1 MKTKLMFAACLC
13 LTTILSCK
21 KETALQKSYTDLN
34 AIAQPVT
41 LPKVNESVAQRLYD
55 TVADIRAA
63 FITQL
68 ATDYPGL
75 KSQMDADWK
84 TYIETTDTALQQS
97 ALNKFNQL
105 YYTPVLNTWNK
116 VAPSSTSITNRYS
129 AILGSTPFVTGPF
142 GTITILSSEVT
153 PGSIPDYPNDSTKGY
168 IACPQLTKNESCGA
182 IAANTILHSAYS
194 TTVDMRASLAGGCN
208 ITTTCGIKT
217 NLPDRVYRYLAVKTR
232 CNYSDFH
239 CIAGAFI
246 GGSYAQATFSLGIDV
261 DGVNTM
267 NREIINAS
275 VVAPIIWY
283 AEASMPITFNTELPI
298 AMRNDAGL
306 TMGEYHAYSKT
317 TNVVST
323 GGVITGSISDTHFSK
338 NYTTIY
344 YTK

>member
-1 MKTKLMFAACLC
+1 MKTKLIYATFFC
-13 LTTILSCK
+13 LTAILSCK
-21 KETALQKSYTDLN
+21 KENALQKNYTELN
-34 AIAQPVT
+34 AIAQPID
-41 LPKVNESVAQRLYD
+41 LPKVNESIAQRLYD

-116 VAPSSTSITNRYS
+116 IAPSISTLNARYS

-142 GTITILSSEVT
+142 GTITVLSNEV
-153 PGSIPDYPNDSTKGY
+153 PNGVLPDYPNDSTKGY
-168 IACPQLTKNESCGA
+168 IACNQLSKNESCGA
-182 IAANTILHSAYS
+182 IAANTIVHGAYS

-208 ITTTCGIKT
+208 ITTTNGIKT
-217 NLPDRVYRYLAVKTR
+217 NLPDRVYRYLSVKTR

-246 GGSYAQATFSLGIDV
+246 GGSYAQASFSLGIDI

-283 AEASMPITFNTELPI
+283 AEASMPISFNTELPI
-298 AMRNDAGL
+298 AIRNDAGL
-306 TMGEYHAYSKT
+306 AIGEYHAYTKT
-317 TNVVST
+317 TNQVST

-338 NYTTIY
+338 NYTTLY